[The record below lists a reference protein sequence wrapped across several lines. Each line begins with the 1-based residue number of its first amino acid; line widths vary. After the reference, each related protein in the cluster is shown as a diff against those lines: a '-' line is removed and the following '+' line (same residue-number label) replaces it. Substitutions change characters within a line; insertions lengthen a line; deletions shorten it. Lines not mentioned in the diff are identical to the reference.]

1 MTKTATVNYKPS
13 KADVT
18 DKITA
23 SYKNK
28 ELVSKEFYIAPQ
40 IDFTWTLP
48 NIFYLD
54 EEEDCSFTPVL
65 NGVTIIGA
73 TNFSIEDNLG
83 NVVYKSTSQTLKP
96 STSGVFKVTP
106 VESQKATGISF
117 TISFELHDVEYTF
130 TSETRPVQDESE
142 GDYTLS
148 VQEGKLV
155 YDTEGHVVMSS
166 DTTGIQV
173 GETINFTSEQG
184 LKADGK
190 LQES

>member
-13 KADVT
+13 KADIN

-28 ELVSKEFYIAPQ
+28 ELISKEFYIAPQ

-48 NIFYLD
+48 NIFYID
-54 EEEDCSFTPVL
+54 DEEDCRFTPVF
-65 NGVTIIGA
+65 NGVTKVNVS
-73 TNFSIEDNLG
+73 NFSIEDNMG
-83 NVVYKSTSQTLKP
+83 TVVYTSPSQVLDKDKSTI
-96 STSGVFKVTP
+96 FKVTP
-106 VESQKATGISF
+106 VESQEATGISF
-117 TISFELHDVEYTF
+117 TISFELHDVDYTF

-142 GDYTLS
+142 GDYSLS

-155 YDTEGHVVMSS
+155 YNTLGHVVLSS
-166 DTTGIQV
+166 DTTGIKA

-190 LQES
+190 LEEG